1 MAKEATNPNQA
12 YRENDTAYQFTKTL
26 ANIPLSMR
34 ELRNRPPK
42 SWISSSF
49 FILLLSH
56 IKLLTSIAYKV
67 KHLLSYFMHRMTS
80 LLS

>member
-42 SWISSSF
+42 SWILSSFFLLSSSSF
-49 FILLLSH
+49 S
-56 IKLLTSIAYKV
+56 YKT
-67 KHLLSYFMHRMTS
+67 LD
-80 LLS
+80 